1 MSLPKQYKK
10 DQLFDQENHLDYQNY
25 FPIYPSVYKV
35 LNLKFKNELTY
46 KFKNITYSLENAIIK
61 LYNFYDKN
69 QELVEFNIKNKWD
82 QFYRQSSKFSF
93 PKNNDKDNKMVAALT
108 SEYQLSNI
116 DLDINLE
123 ISSVIEQLS
132 QLCDCLTEQEQLSEA
147 IIITKSI
154 LELKP
159 RNIRYW
165 QKLARLYEI
174 NQDFEQAISCSKQI
188 LNINSEH
195 TNTYINLGRLYYK
208 IKCFEEAIKYYNGGI
223 SLNPQQPPWVYRFL
237 GNCLQ
242 ELGYLEDAIAKYNH
256 VLSLPTC
263 PPMTYIELG
272 NALKKQHRNQEAEQ
286 AYQKAIEL
294 NPQLSALVK
303 SLNAQ

>member
-1 MSLPKQYKK
+1 
-10 DQLFDQENHLDYQNY
+10 
-25 FPIYPSVYKV
+25 
-35 LNLKFKNELTY
+35 
-46 KFKNITYSLENAIIK
+46 
-61 LYNFYDKN
+61 
-69 QELVEFNIKNKWD
+69 
-82 QFYRQSSKFSF
+82 
-93 PKNNDKDNKMVAALT
+93 MVAALT

-116 DLDINLE
+116 DLDITLE

-132 QLCDCLTEQEQLSEA
+132 ELCDCLIEQEQFSEA

-159 RNIRYW
+159 KNIRYW
-165 QKLARLYEI
+165 QKLAKLHEI
-174 NQDFEQAISCSKQI
+174 NQDFEQAIFCSKQI

-208 IKCFEEAIKYYNGGI
+208 IKSFEEAIKYYNGGI
-223 SLNPQQPPWVYRFL
+223 SLNPQQPSTVYRFL

-242 ELGYLEDAIAKYNH
+242 ELGYLEDAIAKYTH

-272 NALKKQHRNQEAEQ
+272 KTLKKQHRHREAEQ
-286 AYQKAIEL
+286 AYQKAVQL

-303 SLNAQ
+303 SLMVNNQ